1 MNIETPEYKFFWGNT
16 EELFAK
22 QYSNCL
28 REWTKKYGKLY
39 GYYEG
44 HLPILVTSD
53 VDMVNE
59 IFVKQFNHFSAR
71 KVRLF

>member
-16 EELFAK
+16 EELFTK